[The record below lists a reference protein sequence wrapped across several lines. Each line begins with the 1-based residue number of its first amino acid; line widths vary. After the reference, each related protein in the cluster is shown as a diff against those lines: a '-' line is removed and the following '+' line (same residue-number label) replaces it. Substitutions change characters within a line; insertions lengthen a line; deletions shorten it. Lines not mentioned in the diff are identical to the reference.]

1 MLSCLICHGD
11 RFQCADLKSVE
22 HESFHFKCIY
32 LFFFLI
38 EVKGPDSSA
47 YIKYF
52 SQCTYARQHR
62 YIVATQWMTFVYI
75 DISKYRLQFYSI
87 FLISYFSFRIFG
99 MELRLYYKKWEWYA
113 IKRWK
118 ASMLKVYCNMCDMR
132 VSYINGSQ

>member
-1 MLSCLICHGD
+1 MLSYLICHGD
-11 RFQCADLKSVE
+11 RFQCADLNSVE

-62 YIVATQWMTFVYI
+62 YIVATRWMTFVYI

-87 FLISYFSFRIFG
+87 FLISYFSFRIFS
-99 MELRLYYKKWEWYA
+99 MELRLYYKK
-113 IKRWK
+113 
-118 ASMLKVYCNMCDMR
+118 MGMVCDKTMK
-132 VSYINGSQ
+132 SKHAESIL